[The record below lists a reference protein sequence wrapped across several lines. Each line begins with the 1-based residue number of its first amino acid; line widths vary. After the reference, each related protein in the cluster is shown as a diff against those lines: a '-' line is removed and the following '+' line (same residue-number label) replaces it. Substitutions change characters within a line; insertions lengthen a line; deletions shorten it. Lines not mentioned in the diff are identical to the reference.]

1 MAMIPP
7 MSHIAHSSSPSTAT
21 RSVGRPREFDEGKVL
36 DAAMEVFWRKGFES
50 TTMADLM
57 KATGLHKGSLYQAF
71 GDKHTL
77 FVAALRRYFE
87 NLKAEMS
94 DVLLSADSAIDGMR
108 KAMHKVI
115 DMSCH
120 ESNSNPGCM
129 ALNAL
134 VENGGGSDP
143 EVAKVLQ
150 EVFETRMRMITQS
163 VRACQQEGS
172 IRNEWPAERIA
183 SMIETMEAGLAA
195 TLKGPVTKE
204 HAYAVIDDTLAI
216 LKPPAAA

>member
-1 MAMIPP
+1 MVMMPAM
-7 MSHIAHSSSPSTAT
+7 SSIATHSAT
-21 RSVGRPREFDEGKVL
+21 RSVGRPRQFDEGKVL

-50 TTMADLM
+50 TTLTDLL

-71 GDKHTL
+71 GDKHAL
-77 FVAALRRYFE
+77 FVAALRRYFN

-94 DVLLSADSAIDGMR
+94 EVLMGADSALDGMR
-108 KAMHKVI
+108 NAMHKVI

-120 ESNSNPGCM
+120 DNESNPGCM

-134 VENGGGSDP
+134 VENGGGNDP

-172 IRNEWPAERIA
+172 IRNDWPAERIA

-216 LKPPAAA
+216 LKPPEAA